1 MTHGTSLERGLR
13 ISKVRLIRGGGEFD
27 EYEFASGMLNIL
39 HGVRNSSKTTT
50 LRVIDYCLGD
60 RDNVTKALGAAVAD
74 GYAAVTT
81 ELRIDGQPYEL
92 SRSWAHGSMGKV
104 TINNE
109 EITATEF
116 SDWILEVLG
125 WPNVHIPLGLNPA
138 TAPGLT
144 PLSFRN
150 TLRHIHRNE
159 KSWISFANKEH
170 EYVRR
175 AVTSQLL
182 GFVRPRA
189 TDARGQFD
197 LAQATRSLNE
207 AEAVDREVQ
216 QSTGQA
222 VSAIC
227 DSMQLPSTRSM
238 AQVAEARRTVTAAL
252 EAARRRKQELTMQIQ
267 STTHEERADTNLP
280 AGYDASLTTR
290 YAGITRDLKLATD
303 NVAALEQLHEEHSR
317 SAETVR
323 GEIGRMERLSASV
336 GIFGSLPV
344 RLCPACEQDIDPARY
359 HAHDSCY
366 VCYQPVNEDQ
376 RQRRAQVEIRSLKSE
391 LTDLDD
397 VVTRTLADLS
407 AARTLQEEFQGNQA
421 DLAQQ
426 LNDKRAAQLAPFVT
440 ALEELAAQIARLEH
454 KLTAFPAIEAIFQR
468 RDQARAALTAAQQVV
483 NELGSEPAPP
493 AHAGASPVVRCSAFA
508 DRMNKFLEEFRGD
521 AWLDRDVSIRHSDLT
536 FYVGTR
542 PWDQALGAEATVL
555 FFLAYSYATLF
566 LDRDLDKE
574 CAFPGL
580 LLLDNPYQQG
590 IDENVVRRVLHKL
603 AQAARDTGT
612 QVISTQAHPPHADSK
627 TTRVIPMPRV
637 YAAP

>member
-13 ISKVRLIRGGGEFD
+13 ISKVRLIRESGEFD
-27 EYEFASGMLNIL
+27 EYEFTSGMLNIL
-39 HGVRNSSKTTT
+39 HGVRNSSKSTT

-74 GYAAVTT
+74 GYVAVTT

-92 SRSWAHGSMGKV
+92 SRSWGYGSMGKV

-109 EITATEF
+109 PVAATDF
-116 SDWILEVLG
+116 SDWILGVLG
-125 WPNVHIPLGLNPA
+125 WPNVHIPLGTNPA

-150 TLRHIHRNE
+150 TLRHIHRTE
-159 KSWISFANKEH
+159 ESWIGFADKEH

-182 GFVRPRA
+182 GFIRPRA
-189 TDARGQFD
+189 ADAKGQFD
-197 LAQATRSLNE
+197 LAQAKRSLNE

-227 DSMQLPSTRSM
+227 DSMQLPPTRSM
-238 AQVAEARRTVTAAL
+238 AQVAEARRTVTASL
-252 EAARRRKQELTMQIQ
+252 EAVRRRRQELTMQIQ
-267 STTHEERADTNLP
+267 NTAHEERADTDAP

-290 YAGITRDLKLATD
+290 YASITRDLKLATD
-303 NVAALEQLHEEHSR
+303 NLAALEQLHEEHSR

-366 VCYQPVNEDQ
+366 VCYQSVDEDQ
-376 RQRRAQVEIRSLKSE
+376 RQRRARVEIRSLKSE

-397 VVTRTLADLS
+397 VVTRTLADLG

-421 DLAQQ
+421 ELAQQ
-426 LNDKRAAQLAPFVT
+426 LNDERAAQLAPFVA

-468 RDQARAALTAAQQVV
+468 RDQAREALMAAQQVV
-483 NELGSEPAPP
+483 SELDSEPAQPP
-493 AHAGASPVVRCSAFA
+493 HAGASPVVRCSAFA
-508 DRMNKFLEEFRGD
+508 DRMNEFLEEFRGD

-542 PWDQALGAEATVL
+542 PWDQALGAEAKVL

-566 LDRDLDKE
+566 LDRDLDEE

-612 QVISTQAHPPHADSK
+612 QVISTQAHPPKADAK
-627 TTRVIPMPRV
+627 AIRMIPMPRV

>member
-13 ISKVRLIRGGGEFD
+13 ISKVRLIRESGEFD

-39 HGVRNSSKTTT
+39 HGVRNSSKSTT

-74 GYAAVTT
+74 GYVAVTT
-81 ELRIDGQPYEL
+81 ELRINGQPYEL
-92 SRSWAHGSMGKV
+92 SRSWAYGSMGKV

-109 EITATEF
+109 AIAASEF
-116 SDWILEVLG
+116 SDWILGTLG
-125 WPNVHIPLGLNPA
+125 WPNVHIPLGTNPA
-138 TAPGLT
+138 SAPGLT

-159 KSWISFANKEH
+159 KSWIEFANKEH

-182 GFVRPRA
+182 GFVRTRA
-189 TDARGQFD
+189 ADAKGQFD
-197 LAQATRSLNE
+197 RAQAERRLNE

-227 DSMQLPSTRSM
+227 DSMQLPPTRSM
-238 AQVAEARRTVTAAL
+238 AQVAEARRTVTASL
-252 EAARRRKQELTMQIQ
+252 EAVRRRRQELTMQIQ
-267 STTHEERADTNLP
+267 NTAHEERADTDAP

-303 NVAALEQLHEEHSR
+303 NVAALEQLHEEHTR

-366 VCYQPVNEDQ
+366 VCYQSVDEDQ

-397 VVTRTLADLS
+397 VVTRTLADLG
-407 AARTLQEEFQGNQA
+407 AARTLQEEFAGNQA
-421 DLAQQ
+421 ELAQQ
-426 LNDKRAAQLAPFVT
+426 LNDERAAQLAPFVA

-468 RDQARAALTAAQQVV
+468 RDQAREALRAAQQVV
-483 NELGSEPAPP
+483 NELDSEPAPP
-493 AHAGASPVVRCSAFA
+493 PHTGASPVVRCSTFA
-508 DRMNKFLEEFRGD
+508 DRMNEFLEEFRGD

-542 PWDQALGAEATVL
+542 PWDQALGAEAKVL

-566 LDRDLDKE
+566 LGHDLDEE

-612 QVISTQAHPPHADSK
+612 QVISTQAHPPQADAK
-627 TTRVIPMPRV
+627 TIRVIPMPRV